1 MMSNKSGRFV
11 SSRKGTPRNDGRPGI
26 FTDEDPERVLNEI
39 ETLRDRLS
47 KSLLSGGEQ
56 FL

>member
-11 SSRKGTPRNDGRPGI
+11 SARKGTPRNDGRPGI